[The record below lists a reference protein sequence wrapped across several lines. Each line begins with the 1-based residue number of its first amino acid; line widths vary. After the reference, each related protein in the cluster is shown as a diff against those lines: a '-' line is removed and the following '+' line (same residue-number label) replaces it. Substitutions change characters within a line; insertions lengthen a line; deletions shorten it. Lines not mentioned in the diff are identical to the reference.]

1 MHQVGFGAW
10 NWVAVI
16 GYLVIMLLIGAY
28 FTKRAGKDTD
38 SFFTASGRL
47 PSWAIGFSIYA
58 TTLSAI
64 TFMSTPEKAFLT
76 DWAYIGNIAI
86 IAIIPILIA
95 FYVPFFKKLRVTSAY
110 EYLEA
115 RFGPS
120 IRVIGSLLFV
130 IFHLGRIAIVI
141 YLPTLAITAVSD
153 MNPFIV
159 ASLVGILC
167 ILYTFFR
174 RIRRRCMERFHSGV
188 ILLGGALMIIVIGA
202 FEIKGG
208 FGTIVSDAIAN
219 KKIISADN

>member
-76 DWAYIGNIAI
+76 DWAYIAGNIAI
-86 IAIIPILIA
+86 VAIIPILIA

-167 ILYTFFR
+167 ILYTFLGGFEGVVWSDF
-174 RIRRRCMERFHSGV
+174 IQGV
-188 ILLGGALMIIVIGA
+188 ILLGGALMIIIIGA

-208 FGTIVSDAIAN
+208 FGTIVSDAIALL
-219 KKIISADN
+219 SS

>member
-76 DWAYIGNIAI
+76 DWAYIAGNIAI

-95 FYVPFFKKLRVTSAY
+95 FYVPFFKSY
-110 EYLEA
+110 
-115 RFGPS
+115 
-120 IRVIGSLLFV
+120 
-130 IFHLGRIAIVI
+130 
-141 YLPTLAITAVSD
+141 
-153 MNPFIV
+153 
-159 ASLVGILC
+159 ASH
-167 ILYTFFR
+167 R
-174 RIRRRCMERFHSGV
+174 RTNI
-188 ILLGGALMIIVIGA
+188 
-202 FEIKGG
+202 
-208 FGTIVSDAIAN
+208 
-219 KKIISADN
+219 